1 MTPVARYHPV
11 LVALHWTLALL
22 IVATLIYGFVWMGN
36 LPTSDPTLLPVLRL
50 HVLGGL
56 VILGLMSWRLHVR
69 LTRPGPAAGRGLPAR
84 IAVVSHYGFYLLVGA
99 IVLTGL
105 MTIVAAGLVP
115 AILWGGQG
123 VMPHSFEALPIFIVH
138 ALLVTLLSN
147 LILLHLIAALYHQ
160 FIRKDGVFRRMSLP
174 PDRNGP

>member
-1 MTPVARYHPV
+1 MPPVTRYPQV

-22 IVATLIYGFVWMGN
+22 IIATLAYGFVWMGN
-36 LPTSDPTLLPVLRL
+36 MPTSDPALLPVLRL

-56 VILGLMSWRLHVR
+56 VMLGLMSWRFYLR
-69 LTRPGPAAGRGLPAR
+69 MTRPRPAAGRGILAR

-105 MTIVAAGLVP
+105 MTIVTAGLVP
-115 AILWGGQG
+115 AILWGGRG
-123 VMPHSFEALPIFIVH
+123 VMPHSFEAMPTFVVH

-147 LILLHLIAALYHQ
+147 LILLHVIAALYHQ
-160 FIRKDGVFRRMSLP
+160 FVRKDGLFGRMSLP
-174 PDRNGP
+174 PDPEKP